1 MDVSSLKKFDTT
13 QSDRS
18 DLGMSNAS
26 SVGLGLSN
34 VSDVDL
40 PGMGT
45 LRQGIALRGPA

>member
-1 MDVSSLKKFDTT
+1 MHKFDMT

-26 SVGLGLSN
+26 SVGLGLTN
-34 VSDVDL
+34 VSSIDL